1 MTRPPSEPRTDRRPE
16 PSPSSPEPR
25 TDRRPEPNPP
35 IPDRRPTLADVAA
48 VASVS
53 AKSVSNVLLERP
65 GVSAATRERVLAAVA
80 QVGYVVN
87 PAGRGLVSGRTGRVA
102 VVVPML
108 YQPYFAEM
116 AERLILALEV
126 EGLTT
131 TLRIAPDAA
140 AERDAVVGV
149 TTPDVDGVIICP
161 HEFDSSM
168 IDGVTLPRPVVQLG
182 GGPVDRLDCVVMG
195 EYEGAYAAAR
205 HLLETGRRR
214 IALLWNSPDG
224 EEPAGDRYDGYRQAI
239 GEAGIAVDPSLF
251 ATGSDWDRRVSGYE
265 AMVGLLRAGVRF
277 DAALC
282 VNDAIAVGAMRALRS
297 HGRSVPGDV
306 AVTGF
311 DATDEGEFTTPALT
325 SVSPRKPEM
334 VELAVS
340 MLVDRLGGYD
350 GPGRHVRTGADLIVR
365 ASSAG

>member
-1 MTRPPSEPRTDRRPE
+1 M
-16 PSPSSPEPR
+16 
-25 TDRRPEPNPP
+25 
-35 IPDRRPTLADVAA
+35 RRPTLADVAA
-48 VASVS
+48 VAGVS
-53 AKSVSNVLLERP
+53 AKSVSNVLLDRP
-65 GVSAATRERVLAAVA
+65 GVSAATRERVLAAVTE
-80 QVGYVVN
+80 VGYAVN
-87 PAGRGLVSGRTGRVA
+87 PAGRGLVSGRTGRIA

-116 AERLILALEV
+116 AERLILALEA

-161 HEFDSSM
+161 HDFASSM
-168 IDGVTLPRPVVQLG
+168 IAGVPLARPVVQLG
-182 GGPVDRLDCVVMG
+182 GSPIDELDCVIMG
-195 EYEGAYAAAR
+195 EFEGAYAAAR
-205 HLLETGRRR
+205 HLLDSGRRR
-214 IALLWNSPDG
+214 IALVWNSPDG
-224 EEPAGDRYDGYRQAI
+224 VEPAGDRYDGYRKAI
-239 GEAGIAVDPSLF
+239 SEAGIEVDPTLF

-265 AMVGLLRAGVRF
+265 AMVGLLRSGVRF

-282 VNDAIAVGAMRALRS
+282 VNDAIAVGALRALRS

-311 DATDEGEFTTPALT
+311 DATDEAEFTTPSLT

-334 VELAVS
+334 VEHAVA
-340 MLVDRLGGYD
+340 MLLDRLGGHA
-350 GPGRHVRTGADLIVR
+350 GPPRHVRTGADLVVR
-365 ASSAG
+365 ASSLA

>member
-1 MTRPPSEPRTDRRPE
+1 MTPAARS
-16 PSPSSPEPR
+16 
-25 TDRRPEPNPP
+25 
-35 IPDRRPTLADVAA
+35 RPTLADVAI
-48 VASVS
+48 VAGVS
-53 AKSVSNVLLERP
+53 AKTVSNVLLERP
-65 GVSAATRERVLAAVA
+65 KVSAATRERVLAAVA
-80 QVGYVVN
+80 QVGYAVN
-87 PAGRGLVSGRTGRVA
+87 PAGRGLVSGRTGRIA

-116 AERLILALEV
+116 AERLILALEA

-161 HEFDSSM
+161 HAFESSM
-168 IDGVTLPRPVVQLG
+168 IDGVTLTRPVVQLG
-182 GGPVDRLDCVVMG
+182 GGPVDRLDCVIMG
-195 EYEGAYAAAR
+195 EREGAYAAAR
-205 HLLETGRRR
+205 HLVETGRRR

-224 EEPAGDRYDGYRQAI
+224 VEPEGDRYAGYRQAI
-239 GEAGIAVDPSLF
+239 GEAGIEVDPSLF

-265 AMVGLLRAGVRF
+265 AMVGLLRSGVRF

-282 VNDAIAVGAMRALRS
+282 VNDAIAVGALRALRS
-297 HGRSVPGDV
+297 HGRTVPGDV

-325 SVSPRKPEM
+325 SVSPRKSEM
-334 VELAVS
+334 VERAVA
-340 MLVDRLGGYD
+340 MLVERLGGYA

-365 ASSAG
+365 ASTERG

>member
-1 MTRPPSEPRTDRRPE
+1 MSVPAG
-16 PSPSSPEPR
+16 
-25 TDRRPEPNPP
+25 
-35 IPDRRPTLADVAA
+35 RRPTLADVAA
-48 VASVS
+48 VAGVS
-53 AKSVSNVLLERP
+53 AKSVSNVLLDRP

-80 QVGYVVN
+80 EVGYAPN
-87 PAGRGLVSGRTGRVA
+87 PAGRGLVSGRTGRIA

-116 AERLILALEV
+116 AERLILALE
-126 EGLTT
+126 EQGLTT

-140 AERDAVVGV
+140 AERDAVLGV

-161 HEFDSSM
+161 HSFVATMLE
-168 IDGVTLPRPVVQLG
+168 GVELTRPVVLLG
-182 GGPVDRLDCVVMG
+182 GAPIERLDCVIMG

-205 HLLETGRRR
+205 HLLESGRRR

-224 EEPAGDRYDGYRQAI
+224 VEPEGDRYAGYRTAI
-239 GEAGIAVDPSLF
+239 SEHGIDVDPALF

-265 AMVGLLRAGVRF
+265 AMVGLLRSGARF

-282 VNDAIAVGAMRALRS
+282 VNDAIAVGALRALRS
-297 HGRSVPGDV
+297 HGRSVPDDV

-334 VELAVS
+334 VERAVA
-340 MLVDRLGGYD
+340 MLVERLGGYT
-350 GPGRHVRTGADLIVR
+350 GPGRHVRTGADLVVR
-365 ASSAG
+365 ASSATPSGRAPTR

>member
-1 MTRPPSEPRTDRRPE
+1 MNRPTGPTSPPGSPSPTSPPSPARPA
-16 PSPSSPEPR
+16 
-25 TDRRPEPNPP
+25 
-35 IPDRRPTLADVAA
+35 RPTLADVAA
-48 VASVS
+48 VAGVS

-80 QVGYVVN
+80 QVGYAVN
-87 PAGRGLVSGRTGRVA
+87 PAGRGLVSGRTGRIA

-108 YQPYFAEM
+108 YQPYFAEI
-116 AERLILALEV
+116 AERLILALEA

-161 HEFDSSM
+161 HEFISSM
-168 IDGVTLPRPVVQLG
+168 IDGVALTRPVVQLG
-182 GGPVDRLDCVVMG
+182 GGPIDRLDCVVMG

-205 HLLETGRRR
+205 HLLKTGRRR

-224 EEPAGDRYDGYRQAI
+224 EEPGGDRYDGYRQAI
-239 GEAGIAVDPSLF
+239 SEAGIEIDPALF
-251 ATGSDWDRRVSGYE
+251 ASGSDWDRRVSGYE
-265 AMVGLLRAGVRF
+265 AMVGLLRSGVRF

-282 VNDAIAVGAMRALRS
+282 VNDAIAVGALRALRS
-297 HGRSVPGDV
+297 HGRTVPGDV

-334 VELAVS
+334 VARAVS
-340 MLVDRLGGYD
+340 MLVERLGGYD

-365 ASSAG
+365 ASSVG